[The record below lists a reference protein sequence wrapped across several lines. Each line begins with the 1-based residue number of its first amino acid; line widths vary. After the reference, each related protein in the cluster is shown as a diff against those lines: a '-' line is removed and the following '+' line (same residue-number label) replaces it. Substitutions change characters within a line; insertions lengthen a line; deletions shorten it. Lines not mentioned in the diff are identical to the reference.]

1 MFGPLF
7 NNGTTENLYDI
18 DVKQSL
24 WINAVQ
30 IITLA
35 LTSNQ
40 SAAVAS
46 NTNRVV
52 LSTTQDCWIA
62 IGTNPTAAKATA
74 GSFFLAAGAQS
85 YPISVQN
92 GVTKI
97 AALYDSTAGYLSIIE
112 SQ

>member
-7 NNGTTENLYDI
+7 NNGAQENIYDI

-24 WINAVQ
+24 WINTAQALAFSTSSVQ
-30 IITLA
+30 SSI
-35 LTSNQ
+35 
-40 SAAVAS
+40 VAS

-52 LSTTQDCWIA
+52 LSCTQDCWIA
-62 IGTNPTAAKATA
+62 VGSNPTAAKATE
-74 GSFFLAAGAQS
+74 GSFFLSAGSQS
-85 YPISVQN
+85 YPISVLQ

-97 AALYDSTAGYLSIIE
+97 AVIADSIDGVLSIIE

>member
-7 NNGTTENLYDI
+7 NNGTQENVYNT

-24 WINAVQ
+24 WINTAQV
-30 IITLA
+30 
-35 LTSNQ
+35 LTIGATSVASN
-40 SAAVAS
+40 AVAS

-52 LSTTQDCWIA
+52 LSTTQDCWVA
-62 IGTNPTAAKATA
+62 VGSDPTATKATA
-74 GSFFLAAGAQS
+74 GSFFLSAGSQS

-97 AALYDSTAGYLSIIE
+97 AAVYDSAVGYLSIIE

>member
-7 NNGTTENLYDI
+7 NNGAQENIYDI

-24 WINAVQ
+24 WINTAQV
-30 IITLA
+30 LA
-35 LTSNQ
+35 LGATSAQ
-40 SAAVAS
+40 SSAVAS
-46 NTNRVV
+46 NTNRVA

-62 IGTNPTAAKATA
+62 VGSNPTAAKATA

-85 YPISVQN
+85 YPISVLN

-97 AALYDSTAGYLSIIE
+97 AALYDANAGYLSIIE